1 MQKGVNLTP
10 KGELE
15 KGVWRLYN
23 KSMTSIKLSENGG
36 KAPEAVPYMPAGL
49 NEICCTVNGRA
60 GKRTVMVD
68 AAACERLEADLQEQI
83 KAHQAG
89 GRARPVIL
97 FDHKAGAAAAV
108 PTGFEWDEKRG
119 ILLHVEWTQAGR
131 AAVEG
136 GNYAYISPAFKLAPQ
151 SESITGLQDGVEV
164 GSLVNDP
171 AFTRNECIAA
181 AREVVEDVQVYAA
194 NPYGCN
200 QYGEVWKAPHNG
212 KQSAPGKAVKKGDE
226 EQENSEIKKITE
238 DYENAEKA
246 YREADN
252 KVWKNEDE
260 IEEAY
265 NKGDYEKADKL
276 ERKQSRL
283 IAEANKLKVK
293 AKEAKEKWRKATN
306 SDYDVQDL
314 VDLEKEEREKNAEAV
329 ENNVK
334 IKRLKKERSEAEK
347 AAAWSRSSRDKNK
360 VKKIEEKL
368 RKAEEKQKELY
379 DRISEIHKI
388 FNPDLEL
395 KASFAD
401 IEEELEAENPY
412 GCNQYGHE
420 WRAKHGD
427 GFAEKKGGKDEN
439 AEVTERYNK
448 VKPRA
453 ERVLKEYEEANSL
466 WTGAELGSRARKVN
480 RLRLIREIW
489 GHMDSAKN
497 RVKRM
502 MDGKEGLSE
511 KEETDLNEELDILEK
526 EAKSAKKWANIIN
539 RQYEEEELKAA
550 FAELEKE
557 LEDEFIL
564 AADLTPFCNVEKNT
578 KEGDN
583 IRAANNGSERTTEE
597 NSDMETVKK
606 QLGLGADATP
616 ADVAAAIAALKKK
629 SEAGQKRIEEVEA
642 ECNEHKKALQEHK
655 EKAADGFIE
664 RLRKGGKVAHKD
676 EETLKAAREMYMEN
690 PERTERI
697 YAAMQP
703 ICPPEE
709 GEGDKVQANRVPSG
723 DATKMS
729 VADFYAGMDF

>member
-1 MQKGVNLTP
+1 MLQKGANLAP

-15 KGVWRLYN
+15 KGVCRLYN

-119 ILLHVEWTQAGR
+119 ILLRVEWTQAGR

-200 QYGEVWKAPHNG
+200 QYGHEFKAPHG
-212 KQSAPGKAVKKGDE
+212 EGWGGGGQ
-226 EQENSEIKKITE
+226 QEDTLDSIKKRKLDIGSKQQET
-238 DYENAEKA
+238 A
-246 YREADN
+246 
-252 KVWKNEDE
+252 NELV
-260 IEEAY
+260 
-265 NKGDYEKADKL
+265 KL
-276 ERKQSRL
+276 AKQ
-283 IAEANKLKVK
+283 
-293 AKEAKEKWRKATN
+293 
-306 SDYDVQDL
+306 
-314 VDLEKEEREKNAEAV
+314 
-329 ENNVK
+329 
-334 IKRLKKERSEAEK
+334 SEAEK
-347 AAAWSRSSRDKNK
+347 DLEKR
-360 VKKIEEKL
+360 KKINAKI
-368 RKAEEKQKELY
+368 AEASQKKQKLMEQYRKLAMK
-379 DRISEIHKI
+379 ET
-388 FNPDLEL
+388 EL
-395 KASFAD
+395 KD
-401 IEEELEAENPY
+401 RER
-412 GCNQYGHE
+412 Q
-420 WRAKHGD
+420 
-427 GFAEKKGGKDEN
+427 EKAEN
-439 AEVTERYNK
+439 AEVAERYNK

-511 KEETDLNEELDILEK
+511 KEEADLNEELDILEK
-526 EAKSAKKWANIIN
+526 ETKRAKKWANIIN
-539 RQYEEEELKAA
+539 RQYEAEELKAS

-564 AADLTPFCNVEKNT
+564 AANLAPFCDVEKSAE
-578 KEGDN
+578 EGDN

-616 ADVAAAIAALKKK
+616 AEVAAAIAALKKK

-655 EKAADGFIE
+655 ERAADGFIE

-709 GEGDKVQANRVPSG
+709 GEGERVQANRVPSG
-723 DATKMS
+723 DAAKMS
-729 VADFYAGMDF
+729 VADFYANMDF

>member
-1 MQKGVNLTP
+1 MLQKGVNLTP
-10 KGELE
+10 KLELE
-15 KGVWRLYN
+15 KGGCRLYN

-68 AAACERLEADLQEQI
+68 AAACERLNADLQEQI

-119 ILLHVEWTQAGR
+119 ILLRVEWTQAGR

-181 AREVVEDVQVYAA
+181 AREVVEDVQVWAA

-200 QYGEVWKAPHNG
+200 QHGHEFKALHGEGWKPRVQSRDSGKEEG
-212 KQSAPGKAVKKGDE
+212 KQTKADDNIDKEVDDYLNGTDDERWVKITQWNAGVRKAKDEALDIRESTAYRKGDPE
-226 EQENSEIKKITE
+226 AIK
-238 DYENAEKA
+238 
-246 YREADN
+246 R
-252 KVWKNEDE
+252 
-260 IEEAY
+260 Y
-265 NKGDYEKADKL
+265 N
-276 ERKQSRL
+276 
-283 IAEANKLKVK
+283 
-293 AKEAKEKWRKATN
+293 EAKEKANTAAQR
-306 SDYDVQDL
+306 
-314 VDLEKEEREKNAEAV
+314 R
-329 ENNVK
+329 
-334 IKRLKKERSEAEK
+334 RSI
-347 AAAWSRSSRDKNK
+347 
-360 VKKIEEKL
+360 VKKAGEKRGYSGKKLDTLL
-368 RKAEEKQKELY
+368 RHFPETVIASN
-379 DRISEIHKI
+379 SE
-388 FNPDLEL
+388 F
-395 KASFAD
+395 
-401 IEEELEAENPY
+401 
-412 GCNQYGHE
+412 
-420 WRAKHGD
+420 
-427 GFAEKKGGKDEN
+427 DE
-439 AEVTERYNK
+439 
-448 VKPRA
+448 
-453 ERVLKEYEEANSL
+453 
-466 WTGAELGSRARKVN
+466 
-480 RLRLIREIW
+480 
-489 GHMDSAKN
+489 
-497 RVKRM
+497 
-502 MDGKEGLSE
+502 
-511 KEETDLNEELDILEK
+511 
-526 EAKSAKKWANIIN
+526 
-539 RQYEEEELKAA
+539 
-550 FAELEKE
+550 
-557 LEDEFIL
+557 
-564 AADLTPFCNVEKNT
+564 DLTPFCDIEKNT

-583 IRAANNGSERTTEE
+583 IRAANNGSEKTTE
-597 NSDMETVKK
+597 NKDMETVKK
-606 QLGLGADATP
+606 QLGLDADATP

-664 RLRKGGKVAHKD
+664 RLRKGGKVAQKD

-709 GEGDKVQANRVPSG
+709 GEGDMVQANRVPSG
-723 DATKMS
+723 DTAKMS

>member
-1 MQKGVNLTP
+1 MLQKGANLAP

-15 KGVWRLYN
+15 KGVCRLYN

-119 ILLHVEWTQAGR
+119 ILLRVEWTQAGR

-200 QYGEVWKAPHNG
+200 QYGHEFKAPHG
-212 KQSAPGKAVKKGDE
+212 EGWGGGGQ
-226 EQENSEIKKITE
+226 QEDTLDSIKKRKLDIGSKQQET
-238 DYENAEKA
+238 A
-246 YREADN
+246 
-252 KVWKNEDE
+252 NELV
-260 IEEAY
+260 
-265 NKGDYEKADKL
+265 KL
-276 ERKQSRL
+276 AKQ
-283 IAEANKLKVK
+283 
-293 AKEAKEKWRKATN
+293 
-306 SDYDVQDL
+306 
-314 VDLEKEEREKNAEAV
+314 
-329 ENNVK
+329 
-334 IKRLKKERSEAEK
+334 SEAEK
-347 AAAWSRSSRDKNK
+347 DLEKR
-360 VKKIEEKL
+360 KKINAKI
-368 RKAEEKQKELY
+368 AEASQKKQKLMEQYRKLAMK
-379 DRISEIHKI
+379 ET
-388 FNPDLEL
+388 EL
-395 KASFAD
+395 KD
-401 IEEELEAENPY
+401 RER
-412 GCNQYGHE
+412 Q
-420 WRAKHGD
+420 
-427 GFAEKKGGKDEN
+427 EKAEN
-439 AEVTERYNK
+439 AEVAERYNK

-497 RVKRM
+497 RVKRI

-526 EAKSAKKWANIIN
+526 ETKRAKKWANIIN
-539 RQYEEEELKAA
+539 RQYEAEELKAS

-564 AADLTPFCNVEKNT
+564 AANLAPFCDVEKSAE
-578 KEGDN
+578 EGDN

-616 ADVAAAIAALKKK
+616 AEVAAAIAALKKK

-655 EKAADGFIE
+655 ERAADGFIE

-709 GEGDKVQANRVPSG
+709 GEGERVQANRVPSG
-723 DATKMS
+723 DAAKMS
-729 VADFYAGMDF
+729 VADFYANMDF

>member
-68 AAACERLEADLQEQI
+68 AAACERLNADLQEQI

-119 ILLHVEWTQAGR
+119 ILLRVEWTQAGR
-131 AAVEG
+131 TAVEG
-136 GNYAYISPAFKLAPQ
+136 GNYGYISPAFKLAPQ

-200 QYGEVWKAPHNG
+200 QYGHGFREPHGEAGGKGQKTFDFFGETKDKRRAKDIAEVDNATKAFR
-212 KQSAPGKAVKKGDE
+212 E
-226 EQENSEIKKITE
+226 
-238 DYENAEKA
+238 AEK
-246 YREADN
+246 E
-252 KVWKNEDE
+252 E
-260 IEEAY
+260 EEAY
-265 NKGDYEKADKL
+265 KKYEKT
-276 ERKQSRL
+276 EYGTT
-283 IAEANKLKVK
+283 EE
-293 AKEAKEKWRKATN
+293 KEAESKWKKANQELRIKT
-306 SDYDVQDL
+306 
-314 VDLEKEEREKNAEAV
+314 
-329 ENNVK
+329 EN
-334 IKRLKKERSEAEK
+334 
-347 AAAWSRSSRDKNK
+347 
-360 VKKIEEKL
+360 
-368 RKAEEKQKELY
+368 
-379 DRISEIHKI
+379 
-388 FNPDLEL
+388 
-395 KASFAD
+395 
-401 IEEELEAENPY
+401 
-412 GCNQYGHE
+412 
-420 WRAKHGD
+420 
-427 GFAEKKGGKDEN
+427 
-439 AEVTERYNK
+439 
-448 VKPRA
+448 
-453 ERVLKEYEEANSL
+453 
-466 WTGAELGSRARKVN
+466 ARKV
-480 RLRLIREIW
+480 RDEARKKGYELKESDDDDIEKILDAYDRY
-489 GHMDSAKN
+489 DKY
-497 RVKRM
+497 
-502 MDGKEGLSE
+502 GKE
-511 KEETDLNEELDILEK
+511 DIQ
-526 EAKSAKKWANIIN
+526 SSCN
-539 RQYEEEELKAA
+539 
-550 FAELEKE
+550 
-557 LEDEFIL
+557 
-564 AADLTPFCNVEKNT
+564 LTPFCNVEKSA

-583 IRAANNGSERTTEE
+583 IRAANNGSEKTTE

-606 QLGLGADATP
+606 MLGLGADATP

-655 EKAADGFIE
+655 EKAADCFIKC
-664 RLRKGGKVAHKD
+664 LRKGGKVAQKD

-723 DATKMS
+723 DTSKMS

>member
-1 MQKGVNLTP
+1 MLQKGANLAP

-15 KGVWRLYN
+15 KGVCRLYN

-119 ILLHVEWTQAGR
+119 ILLRVEWTQAGR

-181 AREVVEDVQVYAA
+181 AREVVEDVQVWAA

-200 QYGEVWKAPHNG
+200 QHGHEFKAPHG
-212 KQSAPGKAVKKGDE
+212 E
-226 EQENSEIKKITE
+226 
-238 DYENAEKA
+238 
-246 YREADN
+246 
-252 KVWKNEDE
+252 
-260 IEEAY
+260 
-265 NKGDYEKADKL
+265 
-276 ERKQSRL
+276 
-283 IAEANKLKVK
+283 
-293 AKEAKEKWRKATN
+293 
-306 SDYDVQDL
+306 
-314 VDLEKEEREKNAEAV
+314 
-329 ENNVK
+329 
-334 IKRLKKERSEAEK
+334 
-347 AAAWSRSSRDKNK
+347 
-360 VKKIEEKL
+360 
-368 RKAEEKQKELY
+368 
-379 DRISEIHKI
+379 
-388 FNPDLEL
+388 
-395 KASFAD
+395 
-401 IEEELEAENPY
+401 
-412 GCNQYGHE
+412 
-420 WRAKHGD
+420 
-427 GFAEKKGGKDEN
+427 GFAEKKAGKAEN
-439 AEVTERYNK
+439 AEVAERYNK

-466 WTGAELGSRARKVN
+466 WTGAELGSRAQKVN

-489 GHMDSAKN
+489 GHMNSAKN
-497 RVKRM
+497 RVKRI

-526 EAKSAKKWANIIN
+526 ETKRAKKWANIIN
-539 RQYEEEELKAA
+539 RQYEAEELKAS

-564 AADLTPFCNVEKNT
+564 AANLAPFCDVEKSAE
-578 KEGDN
+578 EGDN
-583 IRAANNGSERTTEE
+583 IRAANDGSERTTEE

-606 QLGLGADATP
+606 MLGLGADATP

-642 ECNEHKKALQEHK
+642 ECNEHKKALHEHK
-655 EKAADGFIE
+655 ERAADGFIE

-709 GEGDKVQANRVPSG
+709 GEGERVQANRVPSG
-723 DATKMS
+723 DTSKMS
-729 VADFYAGMDF
+729 VADFYADMDF

>member
-1 MQKGVNLTP
+1 
-10 KGELE
+10 
-15 KGVWRLYN
+15 
-23 KSMTSIKLSENGG
+23 MTSIKLSENGG

-68 AAACERLEADLQEQI
+68 AAACERLNADLQEQI

-119 ILLHVEWTQAGR
+119 ILLRVEWTQAGR

-181 AREVVEDVQVYAA
+181 AREVVEDVQVWAA
-194 NPYGCN
+194 
-200 QYGEVWKAPHNG
+200 
-212 KQSAPGKAVKKGDE
+212 
-226 EQENSEIKKITE
+226 
-238 DYENAEKA
+238 
-246 YREADN
+246 
-252 KVWKNEDE
+252 
-260 IEEAY
+260 
-265 NKGDYEKADKL
+265 
-276 ERKQSRL
+276 
-283 IAEANKLKVK
+283 
-293 AKEAKEKWRKATN
+293 
-306 SDYDVQDL
+306 
-314 VDLEKEEREKNAEAV
+314 
-329 ENNVK
+329 
-334 IKRLKKERSEAEK
+334 
-347 AAAWSRSSRDKNK
+347 
-360 VKKIEEKL
+360 
-368 RKAEEKQKELY
+368 
-379 DRISEIHKI
+379 
-388 FNPDLEL
+388 
-395 KASFAD
+395 
-401 IEEELEAENPY
+401 NPY

-420 WRAKHGD
+420 WKGKHGE
-427 GFAEKKGGKDEN
+427 GFVEKKAGNNEN
-439 AEVTERYNK
+439 AEGAERYNK
-448 VKPRA
+448 AKPRA
-453 ERVLKEYEEANSL
+453 ERILKEYEEANSL
-466 WTGAELGSRARKVN
+466 WTGAEFGSRARKVN

-489 GHMDSAKN
+489 GHMNSAKN
-497 RVKRM
+497 RVKRI

-526 EAKSAKKWANIIN
+526 ETKRAKKWANIIN
-539 RQYEEEELKAA
+539 RQYESEELKAS

-557 LEDEFIL
+557 LEDEFIM
-564 AADLTPFCNVEKNT
+564 AADLTPFCDIEKNT

-583 IRAANNGSERTTEE
+583 IRAANNGSEKTTE

-606 QLGLGADATP
+606 QLGLDADATP

-655 EKAADGFIE
+655 EKAADGFVD
-664 RLRKGGKVAHKD
+664 RLRKGGKVSPQD
-676 EETLKAAREMYMEN
+676 EETLKAAREMYIDN

-703 ICPPEE
+703 ICPAM
-709 GEGDKVQANRVPSG
+709 GADDVQAGRVPQSG
-723 DATKMS
+723 GDYANMS
-729 VADFYAGMDF
+729 LADFYAKEDF

>member
-1 MQKGVNLTP
+1 MLQKGVNLAP

-15 KGVWRLYN
+15 KGVRRLYN

-119 ILLHVEWTQAGR
+119 ILLRVEWTQAGR

-181 AREVVEDVQVYAA
+181 AREVVEDVQVWAA
-194 NPYGCN
+194 
-200 QYGEVWKAPHNG
+200 
-212 KQSAPGKAVKKGDE
+212 
-226 EQENSEIKKITE
+226 
-238 DYENAEKA
+238 
-246 YREADN
+246 
-252 KVWKNEDE
+252 
-260 IEEAY
+260 
-265 NKGDYEKADKL
+265 
-276 ERKQSRL
+276 
-283 IAEANKLKVK
+283 
-293 AKEAKEKWRKATN
+293 
-306 SDYDVQDL
+306 
-314 VDLEKEEREKNAEAV
+314 
-329 ENNVK
+329 
-334 IKRLKKERSEAEK
+334 
-347 AAAWSRSSRDKNK
+347 
-360 VKKIEEKL
+360 
-368 RKAEEKQKELY
+368 
-379 DRISEIHKI
+379 
-388 FNPDLEL
+388 
-395 KASFAD
+395 
-401 IEEELEAENPY
+401 NPY

-420 WRAKHGD
+420 WRGKHGEGWGGGGQQED
-427 GFAEKKGGKDEN
+427 TLDSIKKRKLDISSKQQETANELVKLAKQSEAEKDLEKRKKINAKIKEVGQKNQKLMEQYRKLAMKETELKDRERQGK
-439 AEVTERYNK
+439 AEKAEGAERYNK

-497 RVKRM
+497 RVKRIM
-502 MDGKEGLSE
+502 QGKEGLSE
-511 KEETDLNEELDILEK
+511 KEEADLNEELDILEK
-526 EAKSAKKWANIIN
+526 EAKRAKKWANIIN
-539 RQYEEEELKAA
+539 RQYEAEELKAS
-550 FAELEKE
+550 FTELEKE

-564 AADLTPFCNVEKNT
+564 AANLTPFCNVEKNT

-606 QLGLGADATP
+606 MLGLDDDATP
-616 ADVAAAIAALKKK
+616 AEVAAAIAALKKK

-697 YAAMQP
+697 YAAIQP

-709 GEGDKVQANRVPSG
+709 GEGDKVHANRVPSG
-723 DATKMS
+723 GNNMS
-729 VADFYAGMDF
+729 LADFYENMFQ